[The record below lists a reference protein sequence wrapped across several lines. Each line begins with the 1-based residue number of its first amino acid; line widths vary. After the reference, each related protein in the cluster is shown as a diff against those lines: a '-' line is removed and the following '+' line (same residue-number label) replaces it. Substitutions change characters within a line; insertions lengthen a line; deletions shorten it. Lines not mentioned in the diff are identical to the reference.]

1 MLPLVLNVRKVA
13 RRDKHF
19 VAYFLAALL
28 APCPRRLYCQ
38 PPLSQQEK
46 GIGREQPNNALTPN
60 RETESKAQTAENK
73 MPQIPPKPVMSAEA
87 ASYPKLLK
95 IYQELNRQ
103 NGIIFDA
110 ERERNALELERD
122 SLKGLAKL
130 TKKGAS
136 CIIQV

>member
-1 MLPLVLNVRKVA
+1 MSA
-13 RRDKHF
+13 RLFDTET
-19 VAYFLAALL
+19 V
-28 APCPRRLYCQ
+28 Q

-46 GIGREQPNNALTPN
+46 DIGRERPNKALTSN

-87 ASYPKLLK
+87 AAYPKLSK
-95 IYQELNRQ
+95 IYQELNKQ

-122 SLKGLAKL
+122 SLKELARL
-130 TKKGAS
+130 TKKGELQRGKLYFILPLCFSAKN
-136 CIIQV
+136 ILLLEY